1 MVGQKKK
8 KRIIKKNRKPSQQS
22 SSEKSNQEMISDEL
36 LSIKIHQKKKEIENQ
51 NYKLSSEFQRMVKKK
66 AALK

>member
-8 KRIIKKNRKPSQQS
+8 KRIKPSQQS
-22 SSEKSNQEMISDEL
+22 SSEKSNHEMISDEL

-51 NYKLSSEFQRMVKKK
+51 N
-66 AALK
+66 

>member
-8 KRIIKKNRKPSQQS
+8 KRIIKKKREPSQQS
-22 SSEKSNQEMISDEL
+22 SSEKSNHEMISDEL

-51 NYKLSSEFQRMVKKK
+51 N
-66 AALK
+66 